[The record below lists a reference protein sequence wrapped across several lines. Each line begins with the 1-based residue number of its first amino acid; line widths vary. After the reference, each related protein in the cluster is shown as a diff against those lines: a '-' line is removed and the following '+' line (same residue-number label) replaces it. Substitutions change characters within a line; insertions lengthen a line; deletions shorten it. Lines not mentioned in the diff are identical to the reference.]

1 MAVRAFNDQG
11 KLEVE
16 GKTYQAK
23 TYIIA
28 TGSRP
33 RLLDIDGKE
42 FLKTSNDFLALEEFP
57 AQISFLGSGPI
68 SLELAQIAKAA
79 GSDVTIISR
88 KKSESCSF

>member
-1 MAVRAFNDQG
+1 MKNAGIETIYGSAAFNDQG
-11 KLEVE
+11 ELEVE

-33 RLLDIDGKE
+33 RLLDIAGKE

-57 AQISFLGSGPI
+57 A
-68 SLELAQIAKAA
+68 
-79 GSDVTIISR
+79 
-88 KKSESCSF
+88 